1 MARKRKKRTAFVPK
15 AIFATAFAGVI
26 PLCAAGCNQGPI
38 SGVAADFAVRD
49 LAQPD
54 LPPHGFFDVAA
65 PAFDLSHPD
74 VTSFPD
80 VAWGGFDMHD
90 PPDLRSP
97 PDDMSVAVADQG
109 FGDLSSGNK
118 GG

>member
-1 MARKRKKRTAFVPK
+1 MARKRKRRTAFVPK

-26 PLCAAGCNQGPI
+26 PLCVAGCNQGPI
-38 SGVAADFAVRD
+38 AGVAADFAVRD
-49 LAQPD
+49 MAQPD

-74 VTSFPD
+74 L
-80 VAWGGFDMHD
+80 AQ
-90 PPDLRSP
+90 PDLRNFGFADVAAADFGNL
-97 PDDMSVAVADQG
+97 PDLSVAVADQG